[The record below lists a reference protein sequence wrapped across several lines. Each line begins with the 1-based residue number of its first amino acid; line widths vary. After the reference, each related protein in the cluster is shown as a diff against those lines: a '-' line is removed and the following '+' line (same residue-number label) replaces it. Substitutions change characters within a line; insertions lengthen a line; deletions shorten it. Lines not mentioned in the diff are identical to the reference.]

1 MLQPLHTLLSPELWY
16 RLLTM
21 RLSILGNNQQT
32 SNKTMKNQGEN
43 KNRSKES
50 PEFIHFI
57 ADMTGPLHIFHF
69 SLSNT
74 YISDLKR
81 EYQ

>member
-1 MLQPLHTLLSPELWY
+1 
-16 RLLTM
+16 
-21 RLSILGNNQQT
+21 
-32 SNKTMKNQGEN
+32 MKNQSEN
-43 KNRSKES
+43 KNRSKVS

-81 EYQ
+81 EHQ